1 MERGLIHIYCGDG
14 KGKTS
19 AATGLSIR
27 AAGRGLS
34 VLFARFLKNDDSGEL
49 RILETIPE
57 IRLINPEKSYGFY
70 RTLTDDERK
79 EMHQVYRLF
88 WEAIR
93 GEISGG
99 EYDMLVMDE
108 FMAAYR
114 YGLIPKD
121 EAISFLEEKPE
132 TLEVVLT
139 GRDPGEE
146 LIRLADYVSEIRKK
160 KHPFDRG
167 ITAREGIEY

>member
-1 MERGLIHIYCGDG
+1 
-14 KGKTS
+14 
-19 AATGLSIR
+19 
-27 AAGRGLS
+27 
-34 VLFARFLKNDDSGEL
+34 
-49 RILETIPE
+49 
-57 IRLINPEKSYGFY
+57 
-70 RTLTDDERK
+70 
-79 EMHQVYRLF
+79 
-88 WEAIR
+88 
-93 GEISGG
+93 
-99 EYDMLVMDE
+99 
-108 FMAAYR
+108 MAAYR